1 MQDMVRVV
9 VDAMGGDNAPGEI
22 VKGAVEALNAREDIF
37 IYLTGRKPVIE
48 AELSKY
54 TFPKERLEIV
64 HTEEVIETAE
74 PPVMA
79 IRRKKD
85 SSIVKGMNM
94 VKQKEADAF
103 VSAGSSGAILVGG
116 QVIVGRIKGIERPPL
131 APLIPTEERSFSPD
145 RLWGKRGCQTFPS
158 GAVCKDRFHLHGKC
172 YGSQKSESRAGQ
184 HRCGRGKGQCTCKRD
199 VSTCSKNV
207 KSINF
212 IGSVEARDIPQ
223 GVCGCDRL

>member
-85 SSIVKGMNM
+85 SSIVKGMNISFATRWATSAI
-94 VKQKEADAF
+94 VFLPSF
-103 VSAGSSGAILVGG
+103 VALISRNTISSA
-116 QVIVGRIKGIERPPL
+116 P
-131 APLIPTEERSFSPD
+131 
-145 RLWGKRGCQTFPS
+145 
-158 GAVCKDRFHLHGKC
+158 
-172 YGSQKSESRAGQ
+172 
-184 HRCGRGKGQCTCKRD
+184 
-199 VSTCSKNV
+199 CS
-207 KSINF
+207 
-212 IGSVEARDIPQ
+212 
-223 GVCGCDRL
+223 